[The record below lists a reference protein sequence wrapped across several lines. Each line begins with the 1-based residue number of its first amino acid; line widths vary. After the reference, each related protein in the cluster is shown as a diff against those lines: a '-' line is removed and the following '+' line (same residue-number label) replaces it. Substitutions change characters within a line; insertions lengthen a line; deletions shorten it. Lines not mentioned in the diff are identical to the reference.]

1 MKLKLS
7 IFLLS
12 LFTIFING
20 QSDNDPTFDQT
31 SEYIIKNTKGR
42 VMYPGDLDAYSR
54 VKGYHLKDIKID
66 KSGKIEMLTDQKF
79 DDNQFSIIFNVF
91 DLVEKVDYPDGIRAY
106 KYLVH
111 FNGLNVSN
119 GYGIAFA
126 TDADAQKV
134 ARAFRHL
141 KKVSTKPDDLFSQ
154 VPQEEKKVK
163 LSREETLDYI
173 NNMIYNNGDYI
184 ASATFSSKDAWENI
198 STYANGKFY
207 YDSNSK
213 KYSFS
218 STRKTLEYYGADLT
232 EGDPDVTNYTGLN
245 FKYYSSLNK
254 GDVGLTY
261 YGGQIIPILTILIL
275 EENKHYQPIP
285 IFLPWNSSGRKND
298 HRKFEDFETI
308 YGKEIQRLKKAFER
322 LKELDSDEKDPFDD

>member
-1 MKLKLS
+1 M
-7 IFLLS
+7 I
-12 LFTIFING
+12 IDANA
-20 QSDNDPTFDQT
+20 QSGPSFEQT
-31 SEYIIKNTKGR
+31 ADYIIKNTKGR

-54 VKGYHLKDIKID
+54 VKGYHLKDVKID
-66 KSGKIEMLTDQKF
+66 KNGKVELLTDQKF
-79 DDNQFSIIFNVF
+79 DDNQFSIIFNIF
-91 DLVEKVDYPDGIRAY
+91 DLVDKVDYQDGIRAH

-111 FNGLNVSN
+111 FNGLNVSE

-126 TDADAQKV
+126 TDADAQKI

-184 ASATFSSKDAWENI
+184 ASVTFSSKDAWENI
-198 STYANGKFY
+198 SSYANGKFY
-207 YDSNSK
+207 YNSNSK

-218 STRKTLEYYGADLT
+218 SRRKTLEYYGADLT
-232 EGDPDVTNYTGLN
+232 EGDPDITDYTGLN
-245 FKYYSSLNK
+245 FKYYSRLDK
-254 GDVGLTY
+254 GDVDLTHMR
-261 YGGQIIPILTILIL
+261 GGQKIPILTILIMG
-275 EENKHYQPIP
+275 ENKLYQTIP
-285 IFLPWNSSGRKND
+285 IFLPWNFSGRKYD
-298 HRKFEDFETI
+298 HREFEDFETI